1 MIKKAS
7 KEKVMKAVLNF
18 LVGFFKPDNKNEYIG
33 LTSFK
38 TKEIKTTMQK
48 EASTASEKTALTG
61 LLKRVG

>member
-1 MIKKAS
+1 MIKKAN
-7 KEKVMKAVLNF
+7 KEKVMKSVLNF
-18 LVGFFKPDNKNEYIG
+18 LFGFFKPDNKNEYIG
-33 LTSFK
+33 LTSIK